1 MSCWLKKLFAA
12 ILICMSNNVD
22 VELLMTDIESHVLLK
37 FFCFAAFHTVG
48 ILLLANH
55 LEQQIKAQNEEDCL

>member
-1 MSCWLKKLFAA
+1 
-12 ILICMSNNVD
+12 MSNNVD

-37 FFCFAAFHTVG
+37 FFCFAVFHTVG